1 MISDKAYKQAKRWV
15 VWIAALCMVL
25 MIGCSLPIEEES
37 SLSDQMTSKSTD
49 MENDPADVSAAS
61 ADMSGIPASMVN
73 TSEPLPVA
81 LQQVSDLPSPRI
93 PAKPPRVP
101 EHYEEPIDYLYGLQS
116 EAAVLLRDGEQ
127 ICGKDAEKAMYPASI
142 TKLVTALV
150 AYDHLDLD
158 EVIGMTEE
166 YISAAFEQDLS
177 IAGFADGDYV
187 TVRDCFYGLLVPS
200 GAECAMLLADQ
211 VADSEEEFAVLMN
224 EKAEELG
231 LTASHFTN
239 PYGAH
244 DEEQVITALDAAR
257 LLEAVMENPFLREV
271 ISTPVYTAA
280 PSENYPEGLTF
291 HHVIVYYL
299 HGDTDWPFG
308 GKIYGGK
315 TGTTTPAGKCLV
327 SYSEI
332 GGSTYILAT
341 LGARGEGSGQ
351 VEDALRVY
359 SRLQERYEPKE
370 TRSGVCEV
378 IEME

>member
-49 MENDPADVSAAS
+49 MANDPADISSES
-61 ADMSGIPASMVN
+61 ADVSIP
-73 TSEPLPVA
+73 SEPLQAVPNQA
-81 LQQVSDLPSPRI
+81 SDIPQRSPRI

-101 EHYEEPIDYLYGLQS
+101 EYSAEPVDYLYGLQS

-127 ICGKDAEKAMYPASI
+127 ICGKDAEKTMYPASI

-378 IEME
+378 MEME